1 MMNKKVVFISSS
13 GGHLE
18 QLMNLQMTMNQFDS
32 YLITEL
38 NSSTQ
43 NLKNKFKSVFFLPFF
58 SRQNK
63 LTFPFVFLK
72 ITFKTIKLLFK
83 ISPDV
88 IVTTGAGMV
97 VPFVIFGKLFG
108 KKVIYIETFSR
119 IKTTTMS
126 GRLCYKFSDV
136 FIVQWEE
143 VKKYYPKSIF
153 LGSIY

>member
-1 MMNKKVVFISSS
+1 MNKKVVFISSS

-18 QLMNLQMTMNQFDS
+18 QLLNLQLTMNQFDS
-32 YLITEL
+32 YLITEF
-38 NSSTQ
+38 NSATQ
-43 NLKNKFKSVFFLPFF
+43 NLKKRFKSVYFLPFF

-72 ITFKTIKLLFK
+72 IFFKTINLLFK

-97 VPFVIFGKLFG
+97 VPFVILGKLRG

-119 IKTTTMS
+119 INSTTLS
-126 GRLCYKFSDV
+126 GRLCYRFSDV

-143 VKKYYPKSIF
+143 LRKYYPKSIYM
-153 LGSIY
+153 GSIY